1 MLSIVREQ
9 GGEGSAPVV
18 VGGGWLSADLPCYCP
33 ELYGSYPAVP
43 GTLSQPGGEGS
54 GCVCVCVCGGGGG
67 SVQTNLVTVQSH
79 VVVLLQ
85 FPVLCHNAP
94 MLMLKF
100 KKFFPTKVQCQ
111 ISL

>member
-1 MLSIVREQ
+1 MQTYLVIVQTCMVVIQQFLVLCHSRGERVQ
-9 GGEGSAPVV
+9 GV
-18 VGGGWLSADLPCYCP
+18 
-33 ELYGSYPAVP
+33 
-43 GTLSQPGGEGS
+43 
-54 GCVCVCVCGGGGG
+54 CVCVCVCVGGGGG
-67 SVQTNLVTVQSH
+67 SVQTYLVTVQSH

>member
-54 GCVCVCVCGGGGG
+54 GCVCVCVCVCVGGGGG
-67 SVQTNLVTVQSH
+67 LSADLPCYCPESCGSSPAVPGTLPQCADAH
-79 VVVLLQ
+79 VEV
-85 FPVLCHNAP
+85 
-94 MLMLKF
+94 
-100 KKFFPTKVQCQ
+100 
-111 ISL
+111 